1 MGLGCHP
8 ANLPT
13 VTAISHADALAAIK
27 KAEKPAEQGDNIF
40 LLARN
45 GSASVLEANCGG
57 YKLHEKT
64 RLPPG
69 GRCGHRRG
77 TTHFGSFMTPVRGNN
92 TSRSKG

>member
-1 MGLGCHP
+1 MGFGCHP

-45 GSASVLEANCGG
+45 GSASVLEANRGG

-64 RLPPG
+64 RLPPC
-69 GRCGHRRG
+69 GRWSLR
-77 TTHFGSFMTPVRGNN
+77 TSAGNN
-92 TSRSKG
+92 ALRLIHDAGTWQQGLPK